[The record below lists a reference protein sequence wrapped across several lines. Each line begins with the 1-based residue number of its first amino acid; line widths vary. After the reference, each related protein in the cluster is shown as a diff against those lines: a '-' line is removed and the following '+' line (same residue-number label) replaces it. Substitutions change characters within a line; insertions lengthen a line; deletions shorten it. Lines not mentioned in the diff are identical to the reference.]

1 MRDKRGSESMMLA
14 VSAVLFVVC
23 AAAGDFEVPP
33 AEPAAASLPA
43 ELVTGRPFTL
53 REPVRADGLMHH
65 YELQSRFGD
74 YSAYG
79 QDALKVRA
87 HEIAA
92 LEEMSK
98 NNDVNIVVK
107 AAVRQVQN
115 QAGTVKQ
122 LATHPVKTV
131 TGIPRG
137 IGHLFGGYKAQAGEA
152 VDGLKT
158 SGHGS
163 SGSTTSR
170 VAQSARSNGA
180 KYADRY
186 LGVSAAERRFYQKLG
201 IDPYT
206 DNEVLRKAVK
216 HAAKVDA
223 ATTLGL
229 HFVAVPGLP
238 YLGDVQRAMDAVYTE
253 DPAVLRARRRK
264 ELLGYGL
271 TPEELTRF
279 DNTLLLSPT
288 RQGILEEVAK
298 SLNGVAGRDE
308 LFRHAMEVDSV
319 EEVQV
324 FIQSARL
331 LAFVHTHRPAAR
343 ILGGLRLPAA
353 ALNDGT
359 IVVFGAFDAVTWT
372 EEVAG
377 YEAALHAALPA
388 SGAPLELWL
397 TGSISPLARK
407 QLTHLDWKV
416 HDHARESLVATTL
429 GRAGD
434 EN

>member
-1 MRDKRGSESMMLA
+1 MTDRRGFASMMLA
-14 VSAVLFVVC
+14 VSAVLFAVC
-23 AAAGDFEVPP
+23 ATAGDFEVPP

-43 ELVTGRPFTL
+43 ELLSGRHFTVG
-53 REPVRADGLMHH
+53 EPVRADGLMHH

-74 YSAYG
+74 YAAYG

-87 HEIAA
+87 HEIEA
-92 LEEMSK
+92 LAEMSK

-115 QAGTVKQ
+115 QADTVRQ

-137 IGHLFGGYKAQAGEA
+137 VAHLFGGYKAQAGEV

-158 SGHGS
+158 SDHDS
-163 SGSTTSR
+163 RGSTASHVT
-170 VAQSARSNGA
+170 QSARSNTA

-201 IDPYT
+201 VDPYT

-216 HAAKVDA
+216 RAAKVDA

-238 YLGDVQRAMDAVYTE
+238 YLGDVQRAMDDIYRE
-253 DPAVLRARRRK
+253 DPAVLRARRKK

-271 TPEELTRF
+271 TSQELTHF

-288 RQGILEEVAK
+288 RQGVLEEVAK
-298 SLNGVAGRDE
+298 SLKGVAGRDE

-324 FIQSARL
+324 FVQSARL
-331 LAFVHTHRPAAR
+331 LAFLHARRPVAR
-343 ILGGLRLPAA
+343 ILAGLRLPAA
-353 ALNDGT
+353 AFGDGK
-359 IVVFGAFDAVTWT
+359 IIVFGAFDGVSWT

-377 YEAALHAALPA
+377 YEAALHAALPG
-388 SGAPLELWL
+388 SRAPLELWL
-397 TGSISPLARK
+397 TGTISPLARE
-407 QLTHLDWKV
+407 QLTRLGWEV
-416 HDHARESLVATTL
+416 HDHARERLMADSAT
-429 GRAGD
+429 
-434 EN
+434 